1 MKLKRLAGI
10 LSGALLA
17 WVAYSVW
24 SWGWPV
30 PAQWH
35 LLERLDTNQDGAV
48 DTWRFGTSRNGT
60 ADFVEIDRDHDGR
73 VDQLQ
78 LRNSELKTLDLSE
91 DPLQTSGRKRLAVC
105 LDGVP
110 YEAMAELWDR
120 GYFREFS
127 RPAKVISVF
136 PSVSD
141 LALTEIFHAE
151 KVPGYENLYFDVRQ
165 NRIAGGATSTVSKAR
180 IPYLELLDYDEPGI
194 FKGVAYVM
202 PVKTY
207 RADLGRFLK
216 RYVGSDLAYYKA
228 HICSTDAVCHV
239 KTREEFSRYLI
250 EVDALL
256 REVYFRHQ
264 GKLDFIV
271 FSDHGNSQVLS
282 RQVDVERLLA
292 RNGFEVDSSIKKA
305 NSVVIPAF
313 GLIGAMAVYC
323 SPGAVVTLA
332 QIISQCEGVD
342 FCAYRNQE
350 GARILSARGI
360 GNIRANSSGTL
371 LKYEN
376 EEGDPL
382 ELSPILRQ
390 LAQQGKIDSQGF
402 TSSEAWFRA
411 TAEHQFPDAV
421 NAIFRGLDNH
431 VINRADLLVSLKDGY
446 YYGSKIFKLIVTLQ
460 SAHGSL
466 RKTSMT
472 GFVMRNG
479 PVGREILPARDV
491 LSGVDE
497 GLTN

>member
-1 MKLKRLAGI
+1 MSIKTLVTT
-10 LSGALLA
+10 LSVALVT
-17 WVAYSVW
+17 WVAYSIW

-30 PAQWH
+30 PVQWH
-35 LLERLDTNQDGAV
+35 LLERLDMNQDGTV
-48 DTWRFGTSRNGT
+48 DTWRFGTAKNGT
-60 ADFVEIDRDHDGR
+60 ADLVEIDRDHDGR

-78 LRNSELKTLDLSE
+78 LGNPEIKTLDLSQE
-91 DPLQTSGRKRLAVC
+91 QPETSVRKRLAVC

-141 LALTEIFHAE
+141 LALTEVLHAE
-151 KVPGYENLYFDVRQ
+151 KVPGYENLYFDVQQ
-165 NRIAGGATSTVSKAR
+165 NRITGGATSTVSKAR
-180 IPYLELLDYDEPGI
+180 IPYLEMLDYDEPGI

-239 KTREEFSRYLI
+239 RTREEFSRYLI

-282 RQVDVERLLA
+282 RQIDVERFLA

-323 SPGAVVTLA
+323 RPEATVTLA
-332 QIISQCEGVD
+332 QIMSRCEGVD

-350 GARILSARGI
+350 GVRIISPRGI
-360 GNIRANSSGTL
+360 GNIRADSSGTL

-402 TSSEAWFRA
+402 VSSEVWFRA

-446 YYGSKIFKLIVTLQ
+446 YYGSKFFKLIVTLQ

-479 PVGREILPARDV
+479 PMGRDVLPARDV
-491 LSGVDE
+491 LN
-497 GLTN
+497 GLSQGEKD